1 MIFYELIH
9 CWVQEELK
17 DFQKQRDLGLTQAEQ
32 AKKRSGPFVLL
43 TPPPPPPTK
52 PLSLTMFCVVP
63 CGDFISSV
71 LLHLVRTLVNNIQRP
86 DLVTPLKVS
95 SFLHVP
101 FQITLKSKT
110 KREKCI
116 PGVFAIHARSHK
128 NNTSSGAPFNAAIGN
143 IWGNSNEKHCASQKP
158 RRFVS
163 LLAPSSFSPSLMS
176 DFDVDKM
183 IEKQSAPVQFNSDR
197 EYVSWDEWVR

>member
-1 MIFYELIH
+1 MG
-9 CWVQEELK
+9 CKNKLK
-17 DFQKQRDLGLTQAEQ
+17 GFQKQRDLGLTQAEQ
-32 AKKRSGPFVLL
+32 AKKRFGPLVLL
-43 TPPPPPPTK
+43 KPPKKPP
-52 PLSLTMFCVVP
+52 SLTMFCVVP

-95 SFLHVP
+95 SFPHVP

-116 PGVFAIHARSHK
+116 PGVFGIHARSHK
-128 NNTSSGAPFNAAIGN
+128 NNTSSGAPFSAAIGN

-183 IEKQSAPVQFNSDR
+183 IEKQSAPVQFNSGG
-197 EYVSWDEWVR
+197 E